1 VDESETGIRANF
13 ELWTLNY
20 PGDDGDH
27 MDYEGDQPQLIDLE
41 YLDSIGN

>member
-1 VDESETGIRANF
+1 MNRKQVFAQI
-13 ELWTLNY
+13 LNYDY

>member
-1 VDESETGIRANF
+1 LGEDEFMDDEKSVDYDF
-13 ELWTLNY
+13 

-27 MDYEGDQPQLIDLE
+27 MDYEVDQPQLIDLE